1 MISPSKWSGDPQQR
15 LTFILK
21 GSLPTGASSLS
32 STAPTHPMLALPA
45 GGGGN
50 AAKPVPMQVV
60 SLPPGTSSLTFKSSL
75 AELVS
80 PPNQVASSG
89 SVSPPLR
96 LVVSKVAPMKAG
108 DVSNAPTASSSS
120 SPNNTVTKSV
130 VVAGASLQA
139 SEEAPTSTL
148 PVTAPSSEA
157 VLSFSASA
165 AVSEPVASG
174 VCEVPVEA
182 PVVSREQAVCAVVTT
197 TPSVVVTVADTRA
210 AGAGG
215 SGECVVDDDDLLSV
229 FDHPAAAAS
238 CVTTGS
244 DELAARLSPPATEAL
259 ANHVGSPPL
268 PDSLSSLLDLASE
281 PPEDDESEAASA
293 QGSPL
298 LEALVNHRDDE
309 EGAREHLADL
319 ELLRS
324 CSGALVIAPDDLG
337 ETGRLRNRRR
347 VTQVLSPIL
356 VEGDEEEGTPLLAAS
371 PSDHSSEED
380 LSLSELAHKSRV
392 RHPPPPPPP
401 SRPVRQGGKENE
413 ALAALDSP
421 APTTRR
427 EDGGPGRPR
436 RMAAGGVEAAS
447 RVAARLRLGQQQQP
461 QPAVPPSQQPQA
473 PAHLPPPLG
482 GPTVAPLPA
491 EEALRRTT
499 ADRSRRSPATT
510 PVGRD
515 HRSPPRQTNQRNFRR
530 DSEVRDEDAVVVM
543 KRKTRASG
551 PSTDAQQE
559 AAAPN
564 KRRRYSKDS
573 HR

>member
-1 MISPSKWSGDPQQR
+1 M
-15 LTFILK
+15 
-21 GSLPTGASSLS
+21 
-32 STAPTHPMLALPA
+32 
-45 GGGGN
+45 
-50 AAKPVPMQVV
+50 
-60 SLPPGTSSLTFKSSL
+60 
-75 AELVS
+75 
-80 PPNQVASSG
+80 
-89 SVSPPLR
+89 
-96 LVVSKVAPMKAG
+96 
-108 DVSNAPTASSSS
+108 
-120 SPNNTVTKSV
+120 
-130 VVAGASLQA
+130 
-139 SEEAPTSTL
+139 
-148 PVTAPSSEA
+148 
-157 VLSFSASA
+157 
-165 AVSEPVASG
+165 
-174 VCEVPVEA
+174 
-182 PVVSREQAVCAVVTT
+182 
-197 TPSVVVTVADTRA
+197 
-210 AGAGG
+210 
-215 SGECVVDDDDLLSV
+215 GECVVDDDDLLSV

-238 CVTTGS
+238 CVATGS

-324 CSGALVIAPDDLG
+324 CSGALVIAADDLG

-436 RMAAGGVEAAS
+436 RMAAGGVEAVS

-491 EEALRRTT
+491 EEALRRTV

>member
-21 GSLPTGASSLS
+21 GTLPTAASPLS
-32 STAPTHPMLALPA
+32 SSSAAPTHPVLALPA
-45 GGGGN
+45 GGGN
-50 AAKPVPMQVV
+50 AAKPVPVKVV
-60 SLPPGTSSLTFKSSL
+60 SLPPGAPSLALQSSL

-89 SVSPPLR
+89 SVSPPVR
-96 LVVSKVAPMKAG
+96 LVVSKVAPVKAG
-108 DVSNAPTASSSS
+108 AVGNARTTGGAKATSSS
-120 SPNNTVTKSV
+120 SPVSAVTMAS
-130 VVAGASLQA
+130 ASLKPN
-139 SEEAPTSTL
+139 EEAPTSTL
-148 PVTAPSSEA
+148 LLANPPSESVFGVA
-157 VLSFSASA
+157 L
-165 AVSEPVASG
+165 SEPVASG
-174 VCEVPVEA
+174 ACEVPVGEA
-182 PVVSREQAVCAVVTT
+182 PAVSREQAVCAVVTT
-197 TPSVVVTVADTRA
+197 TPSVVVTEADTRA
-210 AGAGG
+210 TASRGL
-215 SGECVVDDDDLLSV
+215 GERVVEDLQSV
-229 FDHPAAAAS
+229 FDHPTTAAS
-238 CVTTGS
+238 CATTDGGDS
-244 DELAARLSPPATEAL
+244 AARLSPPAAEAL
-259 ANHVGSPPL
+259 ANHVGSPQL
-268 PDSLSSLLDLASE
+268 PDSLSSLLDIASE
-281 PPEDDESEAASA
+281 PPEDDESEVASA
-293 QGSPL
+293 QGSP
-298 LEALVNHRDDE
+298 EALVLVNHREDE
-309 EGAREHLADL
+309 DGAREHLADL

-324 CSGALVIAPDDLG
+324 CSGALVCAPDDPG

-347 VTQVLSPIL
+347 PTQVLSPVL
-356 VEGDEEEGTPLLAAS
+356 AEGGEEEGGPPLLAGS

-392 RHPPPPPPP
+392 RQPPPPPPP
-401 SRPVRQGGKENE
+401 RPLRQGGKENE

-436 RMAAGGVEAAS
+436 RMAAGGGGVEAAS
-447 RVAARLRLGQQQQP
+447 KVAARLRLGQQQQP
-461 QPAVPPSQQPQA
+461 PAVAPSQQPQA
-473 PAHLPPPLG
+473 PAHLPLG
-482 GPTVAPLPA
+482 GTSVAPLPA
-491 EEALRRTT
+491 EEALRRTV

-510 PVGRD
+510 PASRD
-515 HRSPPRQTNQRNFRR
+515 HRSPPRQANQRNFRR

>member
-45 GGGGN
+45 GGGN

-60 SLPPGTSSLTFKSSL
+60 SLPPGASSLTFKSSL

-108 DVSNAPTASSSS
+108 AVSNAPTASSSS

-157 VLSFSASA
+157 VLSFPASA